1 MKLILKK
8 MTCHPSFGHQRVCSS
23 RRWLSGLSRAPL
35 TTTITSGNRSPS
47 TPPGEGW
54 CPPSPLG
61 LLDIL
66 VFLKASGQTGTKKL
80 FMGLATS
87 VCLSR
92 ASLVK
97 VTPTHTPASLWF
109 KFHNQKGKADFAIV
123 QSAVLSMLSPGM
135 GRRECLGSI
144 MTEGR

>member
-35 TTTITSGNRSPS
+35 TTTTTSGNRSPS

-61 LLDIL
+61 LLDVL
-66 VFLKASGQTGTKKL
+66 VFLKASGQTGTKKIIY
-80 FMGLATS
+80 GSCHKCVSQQGITGKS
-87 VCLSR
+87 DP
-92 ASLVK
+92 
-97 VTPTHTPASLWF
+97 PTLASLWC

-123 QSAVLSMLSPGM
+123 QPAVLSMLSPGM
-135 GRRECLGSI
+135 GRRECPGSI

>member
-1 MKLILKK
+1 M
-8 MTCHPSFGHQRVCSS
+8 
-23 RRWLSGLSRAPL
+23 
-35 TTTITSGNRSPS
+35 
-47 TPPGEGW
+47 
-54 CPPSPLG
+54 
-61 LLDIL
+61 
-66 VFLKASGQTGTKKL
+66 FLKASGQTGTKKL

-97 VTPTHTPASLWF
+97 VTLPPLASLWC

-123 QSAVLSMLSPGM
+123 QPAVLSMLSPGM
-135 GRRECLGSI
+135 GRRECPGSI